1 MDILHEVL
9 KFADHNRGIIACIGV
24 VGGALAYSGCSTTTI
39 DPSTGKSV
47 SRTQLVMSAEAFQA
61 TFNTSVEQLRDDY
74 ERNVTI
80 ARRAFGDRVGAYE
93 LAEAD
98 LDAKDEQKEKL
109 LGVISSVSSLNPATA
124 GIMTIAGPLLAGGLG
139 LDNWRKGKRIRKL
152 SNGHPPPTV

>member
-1 MDILHEVL
+1 MDLLHEAL
-9 KFADHNRGIIACIGV
+9 KFADYNRGIIASIGV
-24 VGGALAYSGCSTTTI
+24 VGGALAYSGCATTTI

-47 SRTQLVMSAEAFQA
+47 SRAQLVMSAEAFQA
-61 TFNTSVEQLRDDY
+61 TFNTSVEQLQSDY
-74 ERNVTI
+74 ERNVAI
-80 ARRAFGDRVGAYE
+80 AKRAFGDRVAAYE
-93 LAEAD
+93 LAESD

-152 SNGHPPPTV
+152 SNGQATATT